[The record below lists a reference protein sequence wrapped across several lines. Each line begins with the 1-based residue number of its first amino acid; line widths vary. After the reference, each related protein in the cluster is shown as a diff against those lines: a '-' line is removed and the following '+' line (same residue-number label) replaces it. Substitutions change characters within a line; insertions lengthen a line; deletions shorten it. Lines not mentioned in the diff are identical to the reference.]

1 MTTVIL
7 PTGKTFTAAW
17 AADAFEHLWAA
28 EVIGADVVEIV
39 TQFPGN
45 DEILVKTDGMRDITC
60 YGYKYLDSDHPEKRG
75 VTWRRIYTQ
84 RQSTYDRES
93 GCTASDDCLLRMTN
107 WRIGS
112 TSR

>member
-17 AADAFEHLWAA
+17 SADAFEHLWAA

-45 DEILVKTDGMRDITC
+45 DEILVKTDGMRDITY
-60 YGYKYLDSDHPEKRG
+60 YGYKYLDSLKVMPNG
-75 VTWRRIYTQ
+75 NIQIT
-84 RQSTYDRES
+84 
-93 GCTASDDCLLRMTN
+93 LRN
-107 WRIGS
+107 EV
-112 TSR
+112 